1 MSKASEAQ
9 WVVTE
14 RHSTGP
20 SRLRFSHGALQVTV
34 DKRTFMSSDWWVQCP
49 SLNLDVILRASTAKE
64 AKAEAVKLV
73 EIRLKQLASDVRR
86 LKKATSA
93 E

>member
-1 MSKASEAQ
+1 
-9 WVVTE
+9 
-14 RHSTGP
+14 
-20 SRLRFSHGALQVTV
+20 
-34 DKRTFMSSDWWVQCP
+34 MSSDWWVQCP